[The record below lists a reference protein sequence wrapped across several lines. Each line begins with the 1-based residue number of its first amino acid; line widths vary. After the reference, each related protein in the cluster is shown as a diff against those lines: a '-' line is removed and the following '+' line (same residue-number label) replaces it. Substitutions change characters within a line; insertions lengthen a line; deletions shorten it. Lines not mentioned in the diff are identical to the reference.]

1 MGLNTFHTAVQLA
14 RQGARDRAY
23 RLLSQ
28 MLRTQPRYAPAWLW
42 LSGLVDD
49 PERQRECLER
59 ALALDP
65 RCEAAQLGLT
75 MLRRQALRDA
85 PAVIN
90 GAGVH
95 WKIGAYLVKYGF
107 VSQEQFTQA
116 LEEQHTRRHTLSDAP
131 MVGNI
136 LVARGWITPHGLA
149 TALMLQQQDALSGP
163 HPRQPQRLGEFL
175 VAEGFLT
182 IEQMAIVLA
191 KQIELQQR
199 GVSVQLGALVVRERY
214 VNAAVIEQLLARQ
227 RAQRSLDQAA

>member
-65 RCEAAQLGLT
+65 RCEAARMGLT
-75 MLRRQALRDA
+75 VLRRQALRDA

-107 VSQEQFTQA
+107 VSQEQLTQA
-116 LEEQHTRRHTLSDAP
+116 LEEQHTRRATLNDSP
-131 MVGNI
+131 MIGAI
-136 LVARGWITPHGLA
+136 LVTRGWITPHGLA

-163 HPRQPQRLGEFL
+163 HPREPQRLGELL
-175 VAEGFLT
+175 VAEGHLT
-182 IEQMAIVLA
+182 VEQMAVVLA
-191 KQIELQQR
+191 KQIDLQQR
-199 GVSVQLGALVVRERY
+199 GVSVRLGALVIRERY
-214 VNAAVIEQLLARQ
+214 VGAAVVEQLLSQ
-227 RAQRSLDQAA
+227 QHKQRSLDSAA